1 MENAMKK
8 HSVGWGL
15 PEMSRDGVQG
25 NTEQNVEGSEN
36 AD

>member
-1 MENAMKK
+1 MKK

-15 PEMSRDGVQG
+15 PEVSRDGVQG
-25 NTEQNVEGSEN
+25 NTEQNVEASEN